1 MLKTIFFIFLGL
13 FCNFQAH
20 AEIVQILHTN
30 DTHSFLD
37 HSTHNPSRG
46 GFVRL
51 KNLINHFRQEMDE
64 KGIKTI
70 TVDAG
75 DYLEGNFYFM
85 ADQGKHSMQAYNSL
99 GYDFSVVG
107 NHDYQIG
114 IEDLDRLFG
123 EVPPTA
129 ANLCANMNVSSYYKN
144 LHKAIVPYKEI
155 KIGDAKVAFLGLTTD
170 ELVYR
175 WQFPKDSIQDPIK
188 VGKDYDQMLKDRG
201 NNFIIA
207 LTHIG
212 VKEDKKLAS
221 KTKYIDLIIGGHS
234 HTTLKRPIMI
244 ENKKNRLV
252 PIVQTG
258 AHTEYLGRLIVDI
271 TKGKNLKIISYE
283 LVPVYEA
290 TNVFDAELEKIIQEA
305 DESLEESYGKEWLNE
320 KIGYSE
326 LKAEDNDG
334 HKKWAF
340 FISDALKKAT
350 NADIAIHSPDMSGDN
365 YPIGDVT
372 RRMVFNSI
380 PRVFSFNDKYGWD
393 IYSVTV
399 RGSWISY
406 FMRLVAFLGDPLAIS
421 GVSGNI
427 EYTKNERGLIK
438 DIRVN
443 GAKIKLHRNYKIVF
457 TEGIIK
463 GAAGITKISFQI
475 LKNPQRTGKKVW
487 GSIEDSLKEYHVSS
501 KKADE
506 ANHLYIE

>member
-1 MLKTIFFIFLGL
+1 MKTTFLILLGL
-13 FCNFQAH
+13 FWNFSAH

-37 HSTHNPSRG
+37 HATHNKDRG
-46 GFVRL
+46 GFLRL

-75 DYLEGNFYFM
+75 DYLEGNIYFM
-85 ADQGKHSMQAYNSL
+85 ADQGLRSMQAYNSI
-99 GYDFSVVG
+99 GYDFSVIG

-114 IEDLDRLFG
+114 IKELDRLFG
-123 EVPPTA
+123 QAPPTA
-129 ANLCANMNVSSYYKN
+129 ATLCANMEVSSYYKN
-144 LHKAIVPYKEI
+144 LHSVIKPYKEI

-175 WQFPKDSIQDPIK
+175 WQFPKDSLKDPIK
-188 VGKDYDQMLKDRG
+188 VGKDYDQLLKDRG

-212 VKEDKKLAS
+212 FKQDKKLAS

-234 HTTLKRPIMI
+234 HTVLKRPTLI
-244 ENKKNRLV
+244 ENKKERLV

-271 TKGKNLKIISYE
+271 TKGKNLKVISYD

-290 TNVFDAELEKIIQEA
+290 TNVFDTDLERVIQEA
-305 DESLEESYGKEWLNE
+305 DESLENNYGKDWLNE
-320 KIGYSE
+320 TIGYSE
-326 LKAEDNDG
+326 LKADDEEG

-350 NADIAIHSPDMSGDN
+350 NADIAIHSPEMNGEN
-365 YPIGDVT
+365 YPIGDVN
-372 RRMVFNSI
+372 RRMIFNSI
-380 PRVFSFNDKYGWD
+380 PRVFSFDEKYGWD

-406 FMRLVAFLGDPLAIS
+406 FIRLVAFLGDPLAIS
-421 GVSGNI
+421 GVSGKV

-438 DIRVN
+438 DIRIN
-443 GAKIKLHRNYKIVF
+443 GSKLKLYKNYKIVF

-463 GAAGITKISFQI
+463 GAAGITKISFEI

-487 GSIEDSLKEYHVSS
+487 GAIEDALKEYKVSA
-501 KKADE
+501 KKIDE
-506 ANHLYIE
+506 GSHLYIE

>member
-1 MLKTIFFIFLGL
+1 MKTTLFILLGL
-13 FCNFQAH
+13 FWNISAH

-37 HSTHNPSRG
+37 HSTHNKDRG
-46 GFVRL
+46 GFLRL

-75 DYLEGNFYFM
+75 DFLEGNIYFM
-85 ADQGKHSMQAYNSL
+85 ADQGLRSMQAYNSI
-99 GYDFSVVG
+99 GYDFSVIG

-114 IEDLDRLFG
+114 IKELDRLFG
-123 EVPPTA
+123 QAPLSATT
-129 ANLCANMNVSSYYKN
+129 LCANMNVSSYYKN
-144 LHKAIVPYKEI
+144 LHSAIKPYKEI

-175 WQFPKDSIQDPIK
+175 WQLPKDTLKDPIK
-188 VGKDYDQMLKDRG
+188 VGKDYDQILKDRG

-212 VKEDKKLAS
+212 FKQDKKLAS

-234 HTTLKRPIMI
+234 HTVLKRPTLI
-244 ENKKNRLV
+244 ENKKDRLI

-271 TKGKNLKIISYE
+271 TKGKNLKVISYE

-290 TNVFDAELEKIIQEA
+290 TNVFDPDLERVIDEA
-305 DESLEESYGKEWLNE
+305 DESLENNYGKDWLNE
-320 KIGYSE
+320 IIGYSE
-326 LKAEDNDG
+326 LKPDDEEGDQ
-334 HKKWAF
+334 KWAF

-350 NADIAIHSPDMSGDN
+350 HADIAIHSPEMNGDN
-365 YPIGDVT
+365 YPIGHVN
-372 RRMVFNSI
+372 RRMIFNSI
-380 PRVFSFNDKYGWD
+380 PRVFSFDDKYGWD

-406 FMRLVAFLGDPLAIS
+406 FIRLVAFLGDPLAIS
-421 GVSGNI
+421 GVSGKI

-438 DIRVN
+438 DIRIN
-443 GAKIKLHRNYKIVF
+443 GAKLKLYKNYKIVF

-463 GAAGITKISFQI
+463 GAAGITKISFDI

-487 GSIEDSLKEYHVSS
+487 GSIEEALKEYKISA
-501 KKADE
+501 KKVDE
-506 ANHLYIE
+506 GNHLYID

>member
-1 MLKTIFFIFLGL
+1 MKTTSLILLGL
-13 FCNFQAH
+13 FWNFSAH

-37 HSTHNPSRG
+37 HSTHNKDRG
-46 GFVRL
+46 GFLRL

-75 DYLEGNFYFM
+75 DYLEGNIYFM
-85 ADQGKHSMQAYNSL
+85 ADQGLRSMQAYNSI
-99 GYDFSVVG
+99 GYDFSVIG

-114 IEDLDRLFG
+114 IKELDRLFG
-123 EVPPTA
+123 QAPPTA
-129 ANLCANMNVSSYYKN
+129 ATLCANMEVSSYYKN
-144 LHKAIVPYKEI
+144 LHSVIKPYKEI

-175 WQFPKDSIQDPIK
+175 WQFPKDSLKDPIK
-188 VGKDYDQMLKDRG
+188 VGKDYDQLLKDRG

-212 VKEDKKLAS
+212 FKQDKKLAS

-234 HTTLKRPIMI
+234 HTVLKRPILI
-244 ENKKNRLV
+244 ENKKERLV

-271 TKGKNLKIISYE
+271 TKGKNLKVISYD

-290 TNVFDAELEKIIQEA
+290 TNVFDTDLERVIQEA
-305 DESLEESYGKEWLNE
+305 DESLENNYGKDWLNE
-320 KIGYSE
+320 IIGYSE
-326 LKAEDNDG
+326 LKPDDEEG

-350 NADIAIHSPDMSGDN
+350 NADIAIHSPEMNGEN
-365 YPIGDVT
+365 YPIGHVN
-372 RRMVFNSI
+372 RRMIFNSI
-380 PRVFSFNDKYGWD
+380 PRVFSFDEKYGWD

-406 FMRLVAFLGDPLAIS
+406 FIRLVAFLGDPLAIS
-421 GVSGNI
+421 GVSGKV

-438 DIRVN
+438 DIRIN
-443 GAKIKLHRNYKIVF
+443 GAKLKLYKNYKIVF

-463 GAAGITKISFQI
+463 GAAGITKISFEI

-487 GSIEDSLKEYHVSS
+487 GSIEDALKEYKVSA
-501 KKADE
+501 KKIDE
-506 ANHLYIE
+506 GSHLYIE